1 MGLIIAIIVGGI
13 IGWLASLIMKTNAQ
27 MGVLANIVVGMVGSA
42 LGHFI
47 AGILG
52 VAAYGS
58 LGSLIVS
65 LVGAVLLI
73 AILRALGLFR

>member
-52 VAAYGS
+52 IAAYGS
-58 LGSLIVS
+58 LGRFIIS

-73 AILRALGLFR
+73 AILRVLGLFR

>member
-52 VAAYGS
+52 IAAYGS
-58 LGSLIVS
+58 LGGLIIS

-73 AILRALGLFR
+73 AILRVLGLFR

>member
-52 VAAYGS
+52 IAAYGS
-58 LGSLIVS
+58 LGSFIIS
-65 LVGAVLLI
+65 LVGALLLI
-73 AILRALGLFR
+73 AILRVLGLFR